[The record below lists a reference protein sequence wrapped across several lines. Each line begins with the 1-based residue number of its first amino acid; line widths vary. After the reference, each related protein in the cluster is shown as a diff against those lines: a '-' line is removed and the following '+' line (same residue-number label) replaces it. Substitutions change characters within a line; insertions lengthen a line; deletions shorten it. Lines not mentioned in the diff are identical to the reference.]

1 MSDLMLTSQSPLS
14 ELELDFGEVAVA
26 ELVSRA
32 IVSIAT
38 PYGGG
43 ENLSKA
49 VASSLKTEIPAIG
62 KSTTS
67 NVDSALLLG
76 MQQDQMFLLFDY
88 SGNNAVDY
96 LPQEIRDAGYLID
109 QSDSWVMIS
118 ILGPKART
126 TLQQTCSVDLH
137 SSIFH
142 NGAVIRTV
150 MANLS
155 TIIVCEG
162 ENTFLVMSPRS
173 SAKSFFKVLETSI
186 RNLSR

>member
-49 VASSLKTEIPAIG
+49 VASFLKTKIPAIG

-67 NVDSALLLG
+67 NVNSALLLG

-96 LPQEIRDAGYLID
+96 LPLEIRDAGYLTD
-109 QSDSWVMIS
+109 
-118 ILGPKART
+118 
-126 TLQQTCSVDLH
+126 
-137 SSIFH
+137 
-142 NGAVIRTV
+142 
-150 MANLS
+150 
-155 TIIVCEG
+155 
-162 ENTFLVMSPRS
+162 
-173 SAKSFFKVLETSI
+173 
-186 RNLSR
+186 

>member
-1 MSDLMLTSQSPLS
+1 MSDLMLTSHSPLS
-14 ELELDFGEVAVA
+14 KLKLDFGEVAVA
-26 ELVSRA
+26 EHVSRA

-49 VASSLKTEIPAIG
+49 VASSLKTTIPAIG
-62 KSTTS
+62 KTTAS
-67 NVDSALLLG
+67 NVDNALLLG
-76 MQQDQMFLLFDY
+76 MQQDQIFLLFDY
-88 SGNNAVDY
+88 SGNHAVDY
-96 LPQEIRDAGYLID
+96 LPQEIRDAGYLTD

-118 ILGPKART
+118 ISGPKART

-137 SSIFH
+137 SVNFH
-142 NGAVIRTV
+142 SGAVIRTA

-155 TIIVCEG
+155 TIIICEG

-186 RNLSR
+186 KNLSR